1 MNLPALGI
9 DIAKD
14 FFDVALRREGKSTHK
29 IFPNTSQG
37 MQQLGEWLA
46 GAGGGPSS
54 WLLRGNRSLWRS
66 CS

>member
-14 FFDVALRREGKSTHK
+14 FFDVALLLEGKSTHK
-29 IFPNTSQG
+29 IFPNTSEG

-46 GAGGGPSS
+46 KQGVGQVHGCLAG
-54 WLLRGNRSLWRS
+54 L
-66 CS
+66 